1 MRTVRQT
8 PRAINRPMDVVGI
21 ERNMLAG
28 ILMISSVIYS
38 EISHII
44 GAVLFFGGCYAA
56 KQASRKDP
64 DLLPIAR
71 QAWKLKPVYCPLKRD
86 VK

>member
-1 MRTVRQT
+1 MRTIRKT
-8 PRAINRPMDVVGI
+8 PTAINKPMLVVGI
-21 ERNMLAG
+21 DRTILALVLCFSVMFAVKVNRVAG
-28 ILMISSVIYS
+28 I
-38 EISHII
+38 
-44 GAVLFFGGCYAA
+44 VLFVGGCYAA

-71 QAWKLKPVYCPLKRD
+71 QAWKLRPIYCPLKRE